1 MAGPKQTFE
10 VELTPDQMAFIRSMK
25 EKYQI
30 VDESKAIRVIMDYLM
45 TTQNVHDTVFGQTRC
60 LRCE

>member
-10 VELTPDQMAFIRSMK
+10 VELNADQMAFIRSMK
-25 EKYQI
+25 EKYEI
-30 VDESKAIRVIMDYLM
+30 ADESKAIRVVMDYLM